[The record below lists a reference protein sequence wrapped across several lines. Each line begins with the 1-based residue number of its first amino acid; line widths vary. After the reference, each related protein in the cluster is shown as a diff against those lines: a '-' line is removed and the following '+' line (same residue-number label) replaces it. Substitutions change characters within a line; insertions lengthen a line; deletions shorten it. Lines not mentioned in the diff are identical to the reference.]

1 MLQARPKGFFSWD
14 FVVSEGNEE
23 IAEVSFAWFRE
34 RGELDVKGEP
44 CAIYREGLMG
54 DFCLEWNGEVVARA
68 TKTSMWTRR
77 FVVRFEG
84 REFVLEAKSILS
96 RAFVLRDAGE
106 DGRDAGRELGRI
118 SPAGI
123 FTRKATIDLPEGV
136 PLPVQ
141 VFMCW
146 LVVIMW
152 RCAAKS
158 KS

>member
-1 MLQARPKGFFSWD
+1 VLKGRPKGFFSWD
-14 FVVSEGNEE
+14 FAVSEGDDE

-34 RGELDVKGEP
+34 RGELKVKGEP
-44 CAIYREGLMG
+44 CAIYRESLMG

-84 REFVLEAKSILS
+84 RELVLEAASIFT

-106 DGRDAGRELGRI
+106 GGDELGRI

-123 FTRKATIDLPEGV
+123 FSRKAVIDLPDDV

-141 VFMCW
+141 VFMFW

-152 RCAAKS
+152 RRAAKS
-158 KS
+158 NS